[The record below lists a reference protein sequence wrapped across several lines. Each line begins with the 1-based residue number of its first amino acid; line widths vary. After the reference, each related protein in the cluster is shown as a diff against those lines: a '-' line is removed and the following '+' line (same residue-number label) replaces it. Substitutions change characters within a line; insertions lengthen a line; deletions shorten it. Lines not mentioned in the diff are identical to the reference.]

1 MQIKSKAKDNSHERR
16 NKILDLVTEKESISV
31 GTLARALEVS
41 LVTVRADLAALEEEG
56 ALLRSHGGAS
66 PAFHPA
72 IAQRMRNRREA
83 KAAIAKAAAQY
94 VEDDDTI
101 MIAAGTTTA
110 LIPRYL
116 RGKRNVH
123 IVTNNTLLL
132 PYVRTNPLLQVTLV
146 GGTFRPA
153 EESLTGPLTMEAVER
168 FHVARAFLGIDGADP
183 RLGVFANSVESAGFV
198 RQMASHAAQ
207 IIVLA
212 DSAKFQTP
220 GFVHILPFDRIDLLI
235 TDDQLPADVER
246 YLLEHNVKLIKTM
259 TRSEAT

>member
-1 MQIKSKAKDNSHERR
+1 MQTKSKDKTNSTERK
-16 NKILDLVTEKESISV
+16 NSIIELVTDNGNLSV
-31 GTLARALEVS
+31 STLAKRLGVS
-41 LVTVRADLAALEEEG
+41 VVTIRTDLAALEEDG
-56 ALLRSHGGAS
+56 LLLRSHGGAS

-72 IAQRMRNRREA
+72 ILHRMRTAREA
-83 KAAIAKAAAQY
+83 KAAIAKAAAQR

-110 LIPRYL
+110 LIPRFL

-146 GGTFRPA
+146 GGSFRPA
-153 EESLTGPLTMEAVER
+153 EESLTGPLTREAVER
-168 FHVARAFLGIDGADP
+168 FHVTRAFLGIDGADP
-183 RLGVFANSVESAGFV
+183 RQGVFANSLESAGFV
-198 RQMASHAAQ
+198 RQMAEHAAQ

-220 GFVHILPFDRIDLLI
+220 GFVHILPFSRIDLLI
-235 TDDQLPADVER
+235 TDDQLSAEAER
-246 YLLEHNVKLIKTM
+246 YLLDQKVNLIKT
-259 TRSEAT
+259 TTKSEAS